1 MLVLLISTKV
11 YKSCSSTKLRD
22 QLFRFKIAIS
32 RRCSRLQSSF
42 PLRQSLWNR
51 RKSHIM
57 ACLCRHYDLPAG
69 PAQTRKFSRHASGGN
84 FDGEELSFR
93 AQSLV
98 LGSEISRES
107 PTPAG
112 FGGADLVTGF
122 RAKWSINTQ
131 ISCNDLSN
139 ESMGR
144 DGGQGGRGEGGGV
157 GWMAKT
163 SLNVTGRRKATFCLP
178 MRGRNKEMSICLLS
192 CWLVSWFSPASARCL
207 VVCFRY
213 RDPNYFLWPNA
224 ASQRYIKRP
233 YTLILMIDFVA
244 VLV

>member
-1 MLVLLISTKV
+1 MPRQYSYTLQAQFQSSTSPGTHSLHPPTPRTINTTLKKLLCLETVCFISMLVLLISTKV
-11 YKSCSSTKLRD
+11 YKCCSSTKLRD
-22 QLFRFKIAIS
+22 RLFRFKIAIS

-84 FDGEELSFR
+84 FDGEELSFQ

-122 RAKWSINTQ
+122 RAK
-131 ISCNDLSN
+131 
-139 ESMGR
+139 
-144 DGGQGGRGEGGGV
+144 
-157 GWMAKT
+157 
-163 SLNVTGRRKATFCLP
+163 
-178 MRGRNKEMSICLLS
+178 
-192 CWLVSWFSPASARCL
+192 
-207 VVCFRY
+207 
-213 RDPNYFLWPNA
+213 
-224 ASQRYIKRP
+224 
-233 YTLILMIDFVA
+233 
-244 VLV
+244 